1 MLAWRNWFMIWG
13 MSKKAISDA
22 APPRMA
28 QGKRLLMDTATRLLA
43 RQTLQSTLAL
53 RELAR
58 EAGLNHNTFYRHFS
72 NLEEM
77 QQTIVEEFIA
87 GLRAGLTESRQQLP
101 PGQSVSRVVIGWLF
115 DFARENSDPFI
126 LAYRIWHGPPSDSR
140 DLVQKAMDH
149 LCEDMLRDLLALGVL
164 PPLNEARLRRL
175 LAIDVHQVF
184 RLCIAYLEAPR
195 SRARLLDAG
204 DEMLKALIAGA
215 MALEGS

>member
-1 MLAWRNWFMIWG
+1 MIEA
-13 MSKKAISDA
+13 MSKKALTDA
-22 APPRMA
+22 ALPHRMA

-43 RQTLQSTLAL
+43 RQTLENTLAL

-72 NLEEM
+72 SLQEL
-77 QQTIVEEFIA
+77 QTSIVEEFVA
-87 GLRAGLTESRQQLP
+87 TLRAGLSEARRQLP
-101 PGQSVSRVVIGWLF
+101 PGESVSRVVIGWLF
-115 DFARENSDPFI
+115 DFARDNSDPFV

-140 DLVQKAMDH
+140 ELVQKAMDQ

-175 LAIDVHQVF
+175 LAIDIHQVF

-195 SRARLLDAG
+195 SRTRLLDAG
-204 DEMLKALIAGA
+204 DEMLNALIAGA
-215 MALEGS
+215 VTLEGS

>member
-1 MLAWRNWFMIWG
+1 MIET
-13 MSKKAISDA
+13 MSKKALPDP

-43 RQTLQSTLAL
+43 RQTLQNTLAL

-72 NLEEM
+72 SLEEM
-77 QQTIVEEFIA
+77 QACIVDEFI
-87 GLRAGLTESRQQLP
+87 GNLRAGLTEARQQLP
-101 PGQSVSRVVIGWLF
+101 PGQSVSRVVIAWLF
-115 DFARENSDPFI
+115 DFARDNSDPFV

-140 DLVQKAMDH
+140 DLVQKAMDQ
-149 LCEDMLRDLLALGVL
+149 LCEDMLRDLLALGIL
-164 PPLNEARLRRL
+164 PAVDEARLRRL
-175 LAIDVHQVF
+175 LAIDIHQVF

-204 DEMLKALIAGA
+204 DEMLRALIAGA
-215 MALEGS
+215 VALQGS

>member
-1 MLAWRNWFMIWG
+1 MIET
-13 MSKKAISDA
+13 MSKKILSAPP
-22 APPRMA
+22 PPRMA

-72 NLEEM
+72 SLEEM
-77 QQTIVEEFIA
+77 QASIVEEFI
-87 GLRAGLTESRQQLP
+87 GSLRAGLTEARRQLA

-115 DFARENSDPFI
+115 DFAREHSDAFI

-140 DLVQKAMDH
+140 ALVQKAMDQ

-164 PPLNEARLRRL
+164 PALDEARLRRL
-175 LAIDVHQVF
+175 LAIDIHQVF

-204 DEMLKALIAGA
+204 DEMLRALIAGA
-215 MALEGS
+215 VALQGS